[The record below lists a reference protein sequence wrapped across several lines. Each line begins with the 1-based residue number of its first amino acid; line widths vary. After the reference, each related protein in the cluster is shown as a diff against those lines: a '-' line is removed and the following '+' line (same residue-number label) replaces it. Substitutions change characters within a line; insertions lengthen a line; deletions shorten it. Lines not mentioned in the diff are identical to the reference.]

1 MQEFNT
7 KRDPIA
13 WVSEILEAARAA
25 EGSHPERDPMRVA
38 LATADAAGRPS
49 VRYVLLKGFG
59 PDGFVFY
66 TNYQSA
72 KASDLKAN
80 PYAALAFHW
89 WSTGVQLR
97 ARGRVE
103 RLSDTESDAYFGS
116 RSRGNQL
123 GAWASN
129 QSRPL
134 ESREALE
141 AQLATVAERF
151 AGQDVPRPPHWGGY
165 RLRPTR
171 LEVWL
176 NGDHRL
182 HDRFEFEHGEGGWT
196 GRRLSP

>member
-1 MQEFNT
+1 MSEFNA

-13 WVSEILEAARAA
+13 WVAEILEAAEAA
-25 EGSHPERDPMRVA
+25 EGGQPERDPMRVA
-38 LATADAAGRPS
+38 LATADAQGRPS

-59 PDGFVFY
+59 PGGFVFY

-72 KASDLKAN
+72 KAAELEAN
-80 PYAALAFHW
+80 PHAALAFHW
-89 WSTGVQLR
+89 WSTGVQVR
-97 ARGRVE
+97 ARGMVE
-103 RLSDTESDAYFGS
+103 RLGDAESDAYFAS
-116 RSRGNQL
+116 RSRGSQL
-123 GAWASN
+123 GAWASD

-141 AQLATVAERF
+141 GQLAAVEARF
-151 AGQDVPRPPHWGGY
+151 EGRDVPRPPHWGGY

-196 GRRLSP
+196 GRRLAP